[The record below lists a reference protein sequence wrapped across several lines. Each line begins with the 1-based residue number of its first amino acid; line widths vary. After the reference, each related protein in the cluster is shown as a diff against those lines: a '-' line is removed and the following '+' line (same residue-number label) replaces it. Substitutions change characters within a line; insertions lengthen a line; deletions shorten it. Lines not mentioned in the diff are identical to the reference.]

1 MTVDLE
7 KIKAS
12 LSPAAR
18 GMISDRILAIEKIS
32 TRAIQFA
39 EKAKMRARKTA
50 ELELEFRRV
59 SGHRLK
65 SADIARM
72 FK

>member
-18 GMISDRILAIEKIS
+18 GMIADRILAIEKIS
-32 TRAIQFA
+32 TRNLPFA
-39 EKAKMRARKTA
+39 EKAKMRARKTV
-50 ELELEFRRV
+50 ELEMEFRRV

-65 SADIARM
+65 SAEITSM

>member
-1 MTVDLE
+1 MTLALE

-18 GMISDRILAIEKIS
+18 GMIADRIMAIEKIS
-32 TRAIQFA
+32 TRAIPFA
-39 EKAKMRARKTA
+39 EKAKMRARKTV
-50 ELELEFRRV
+50 ELEMEFRRV

-65 SADIARM
+65 ISDIAKM